1 MLMVV
6 VFLMLTGLIRGRH
19 SRSHSLLLIAV
30 GVLLL
35 TICAMLIIYGRPLG
49 LYSRILEA
57 LLL

>member
-6 VFLMLTGLIRGRH
+6 VFLTLSGLIRRRH
-19 SRSHSLLLIAV
+19 SQSHSLLLITI

-35 TICAMLIIYGRPLG
+35 ATCAMLMVYGKSLG
-49 LYSRILEA
+49 LYALILEA

>member
-1 MLMVV
+1 MLMVIA
-6 VFLMLTGLIRGRH
+6 FLAVSGLISRRH

-35 TICAMLIIYGRPLG
+35 TICAMLMIYGRPLG
-49 LYSRILEA
+49 LYARILEA